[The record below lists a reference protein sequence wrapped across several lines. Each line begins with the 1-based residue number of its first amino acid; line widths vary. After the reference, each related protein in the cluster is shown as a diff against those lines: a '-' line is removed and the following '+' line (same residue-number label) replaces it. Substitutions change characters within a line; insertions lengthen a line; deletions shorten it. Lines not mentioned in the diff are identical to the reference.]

1 MRPPG
6 PGCPSLSCCRGR
18 RGPPLMKQIALDIA
32 LARAPTLATFFA
44 GPNEA
49 AVAHLRLWTASPT
62 RSPVPTYLW
71 GEPASGKTHLLQAVG
86 EALREQGARV
96 GWLDPSL
103 RQPPAFDEGWAAV
116 LMDDVHLYTAEQ
128 QHAAFSWFVQA
139 QALQR
144 GVVAAGSLPPA
155 HLSLR
160 EDLRTRLGWGHV
172 FQLQVLSEPERRAVL
187 RQAADDRGIFLGDEV
202 MDYMLSR
209 FSRDLGSL
217 MQLLDHLDHYALQTQ
232 RAITIPLI
240 RSMLEN
246 E

>member
-1 MRPPG
+1 
-6 PGCPSLSCCRGR
+6 
-18 RGPPLMKQIALDIA
+18 MKQIALDIA
-32 LARAPTLATFFA
+32 LARVPTLAGFFA

-49 AVAHLRLWTASPT
+49 ALAHLRLWSGSPT

-71 GEPASGKTHLLQAVG
+71 GEAASGKTHLLRAVA

-96 GWLDPSL
+96 GWLDASL
-103 RQPPAFDEGWAAV
+103 REPPPYDEGWAAV
-116 LMDDVHLYTAEQ
+116 LLDDVHLYTAEQ
-128 QHAAFSWFVQA
+128 QHAAFNWFVNA
-139 QALQR
+139 QTHQR
-144 GVVAAGSLPPA
+144 GVVAAGALAPA
-155 HLSLR
+155 GLVLR

-172 FQLQVLSEPERRAVL
+172 FQLQVLSEPQRRSVL
-187 RQAADDRGIFLGDEV
+187 RQAADARGVFLGDEV

-217 MQLLDHLDHYALQTQ
+217 MQLLEHLDHYALQTQ

-246 E
+246 A

>member
-1 MRPPG
+1 MA
-6 PGCPSLSCCRGR
+6 
-18 RGPPLMKQIALDIA
+18 MKQLPLDIG
-32 LARAPTLATFFA
+32 LGRVPTLDSFLA

-49 AVAHLRLWTASPT
+49 AWKHLQLWAASPT

-71 GEPASGKTHLLQAVG
+71 GAPGSGKTHLLQAVQ
-86 EALREQGARV
+86 ESLREQGATA

-103 RQPPAFDEGWAAV
+103 PEAPPFDERWAVV
-116 LMDDVHLYTAEQ
+116 LMDDVHAYNAVQ

-144 GVVAAGSLPPA
+144 GVLAAGLQAPA
-155 HLSLR
+155 HLKLR

-172 FQLQVLSEPERRAVL
+172 FELHVLSEPERRAVL
-187 RQAADDRGIFLGDEV
+187 RQAADARGVFLGDEV
-202 MDYMLSR
+202 MDFILHR

-217 MQLLDHLDHYALQTQ
+217 MQLLDHLDAYALQAQ

-240 RSMLEN
+240 KSMLEN